1 MMPSHALAMIQPWH
15 PAMMYL
21 IYCNV
26 TEEDM
31 VQQRIQNQPIPAGR
45 LDTRLE
51 PREAHVEV
59 HVTMCICINVQH
71 CGIACHTVHLRKHP
85 CASILVLFRASRP
98 SRARATL
105 RAWNRGSLTR
115 SAAFPMP
122 GAGNSAAGCGAQR
135 QAAGRCEAA
144 ALAAGHA
151 ATLW

>member
-1 MMPSHALAMIQPWH
+1 MIRPLTRRWCNC
-15 PAMMYL
+15 AMYL

-71 CGIACHTVHLRKHP
+71 CGVACHTVHLRKHP

-98 SRARATL
+98 SRARAT
-105 RAWNRGSLTR
+105 RRPRYRGFTDPFGCVPHAWRR
-115 SAAFPMP
+115 QQRQ
-122 GAGNSAAGCGAQR
+122 GCGAQR

-151 ATLW
+151 ATLWS